1 MFIFFMCLDN
11 RKRYRFLNGMSGVRF
26 AQVGTRSGQSIA
38 PFEGR
43 KLNVR
48 QLSRAVS
55 NVARAKRYGH
65 RPVAMML
72 AFAFLSGGSGM
83 VRAQSPA
90 AAPAPSVIVETL
102 QMRDAIDEATYIG
115 RVQAIDKVNIRARV
129 DGFIAARGFEE
140 GAEVK
145 EGQLLFALENAPYE
159 AALALAKA
167 NLANAVAVQELAR
180 ATYNRTKP
188 LADRGT
194 SSQAAL
200 DDAHSKLAQA
210 SATVEAQQAAVKQA
224 ELNLSYTEIRAPMDG
239 RTGRATYSIGEYV
252 GASSN
257 PLVTL
262 VRQDPMYV
270 AFPVPMRVLLEVRR
284 EGRSADN
291 VLVRLK
297 LPDGS
302 AYSHDGSI
310 KFSEVQGNAGTD
322 TITVRAAFPNPDRL
336 LVDQQIVGVSVLAKE
351 PELKLMMS
359 QAALLLDQ
367 QGAYVLLVTPDNKVE
382 TRRVEVGEQRGPHIV
397 VKSGLAAGDRVIT
410 SGHQK
415 VRPGIDVDP
424 SESKDAADAAKG

>member
-1 MFIFFMCLDN
+1 M
-11 RKRYRFLNGMSGVRF
+11 
-26 AQVGTRSGQSIA
+26 
-38 PFEGR
+38 
-43 KLNVR
+43 R
-48 QLSRAVS
+48 QLVRAVPMTAS
-55 NVARAKRYGH
+55 AKRCMYL
-65 RPVAMML
+65 PAAALL
-72 AFAFLSGGSGM
+72 ALAALSGLSGA

-90 AAPAPSVIVETL
+90 DAPAPSEIVETL

-129 DGFIAARGFEE
+129 DGFIAARGFDE

-167 NLANAVAVQELAR
+167 NLASAVAVQELAR

-194 SSQAAL
+194 SSQASL
-200 DDAHSKLAQA
+200 DDARSKLAQA
-210 SATVEAQQAAVKQA
+210 TANVEAQQSAVRQA

-252 GASSN
+252 GPSSE

-270 AFPVPMRVLLEVRR
+270 AFPVPQRVLLDVRR

-302 AYSHDGSI
+302 AYAHDGTI

-322 TITVRAAFPNPDRL
+322 TITVRASFPNPERL
-336 LVDQQIVGVSVLAKE
+336 LVDQQIVGVSVLAKQ

-367 QGAYVLLVTPDNKVE
+367 QGAYVLLVTPENKVE

-397 VKSGLAAGDRVIT
+397 VKSGLVAGDRVIT

-415 VRPGIDVDP
+415 VRPGISVDP
-424 SESKDAADAAKG
+424 SEAKDAADAVKG